1 MIHMQFKKKLCWAL
15 PRAVLDQFYAHHM
28 TFALMA
34 LFHKAIAKDILKKS
48 PVANPV
54 ANKTESECT
63 VCIRGDGPKGKIHSA
78 EG

>member
-1 MIHMQFKKKLCWAL
+1 
-15 PRAVLDQFYAHHM
+15 M